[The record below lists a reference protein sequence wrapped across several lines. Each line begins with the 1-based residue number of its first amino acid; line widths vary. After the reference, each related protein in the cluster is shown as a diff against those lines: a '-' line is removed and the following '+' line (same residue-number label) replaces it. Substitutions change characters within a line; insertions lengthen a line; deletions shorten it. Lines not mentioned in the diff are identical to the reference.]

1 MYQFILHSLRAA
13 RAMTSA
19 SIGKVR
25 KLATVGD
32 GPINNLEASMTLALN
47 GRKVSRPE
55 FATSFLLNLSTMM
68 LELSSSSS
76 AEESPSLELVF
87 SSPDMSSA
95 VIFFE
100 LAYAGVLT
108 CLHPT
113 VV

>member
-1 MYQFILHSLRAA
+1 
-13 RAMTSA
+13 MTSA
-19 SIGKVR
+19 STGKVR

-68 LELSSSSS
+68 FELSSSSS
-76 AEESPSLELVF
+76 AEESSSLELVF

-100 LAYAGVLT
+100 LEYAGVLT

>member
-1 MYQFILHSLRAA
+1 
-13 RAMTSA
+13 MTSA

-68 LELSSSSS
+68 FELSSSSS
-76 AEESPSLELVF
+76 AEESSSSLELVF
-87 SSPDMSSA
+87 SSPDMSRA

>member
-1 MYQFILHSLRAA
+1 
-13 RAMTSA
+13 MTSA
-19 SIGKVR
+19 STGKVR

-47 GRKVSRPE
+47 GWKVSRPE

-68 LELSSSSS
+68 FELSSSSS
-76 AEESPSLELVF
+76 AEESSSLELVF

-100 LAYAGVLT
+100 LEYAGVLT